1 MNLPETL
8 KLECHRRSR
17 LNHGHRTQKVSRDVI
32 GGKNSRIQASAELI
46 GRDGRVIGY
55 PRESIVQRVDKC
67 ENHRRPVVD
76 GAIGADMQADNT
88 PGTLKIG

>member
-1 MNLPETL
+1 
-8 KLECHRRSR
+8 
-17 LNHGHRTQKVSRDVI
+17 
-32 GGKNSRIQASAELI
+32 
-46 GRDGRVIGY
+46 VIGY